1 MLENYLLTLSV
12 AQLRVINDALM
23 NSPYGLV
30 FPIIN
35 SINSQIE
42 RINSEEMAKQAV
54 KTAPVTEPVS
64 TEPSPTV
71 ITTPEA
77 IV

>member
-1 MLENYLLTLSV
+1 MLEEYLLTLSV

-42 RINSEEMAKQAV
+42 RINGEERARQAV
-54 KTAPVTEPVS
+54 KTAPVTDPVS
-64 TEPSPTV
+64 VEPSPTV